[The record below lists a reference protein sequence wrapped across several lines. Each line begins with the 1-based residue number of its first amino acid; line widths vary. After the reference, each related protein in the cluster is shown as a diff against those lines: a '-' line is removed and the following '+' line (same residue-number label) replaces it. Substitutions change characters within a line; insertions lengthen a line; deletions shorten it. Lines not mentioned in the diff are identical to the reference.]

1 MTYDT
6 TTQVTLAKSNLL
18 ILGRL
23 RHRECYAAVD
33 GSREVDYLGAYIVS
47 FIIWT
52 LLRNV
57 TLNEDL
63 FLNNVYI

>member
-47 FIIWT
+47 FII
-52 LLRNV
+52 
-57 TLNEDL
+57 
-63 FLNNVYI
+63 